1 MEPGYLAFVA
11 MEPGMPTHIHPLRE
25 LEDVAKAL
33 KKAPHHVEVVGPW
46 GSAKSLL
53 AAQAAAAEG
62 RPLLFVCAG
71 RIESEAVY
79 DDLATFAGEERV
91 ALFPA
96 WEVLPTDTMNPSDDI
111 VAERLDTLRRLANA
125 LDSGEPLFVVMP
137 IRSLMQKV
145 AARKQLNEG
154 TLRLEVGQEIDLDSL
169 LERLIKLGY
178 QREVMVENR
187 GEVSVRGGIVDIFP
201 ISAELPVRLEF
212 FGDEIESIRRFE
224 PETQRS
230 VDRED
235 CIQILPRSEKALLTR
250 LQDTAGG
257 LETLT
262 SYFPENTLVVLDERQ
277 QIQEEAQIVTR
288 QAGGSSHVLDWEATQ
303 KALEPFAQLHLAQ
316 VVLERDAALPRV
328 KVATNSIA
336 GWAGHA
342 QDFWEQLAKWDHE
355 GYTVHLLCVN
365 SGERRRLFELLEE
378 RGYRVNQRHDSGFTL
393 HVELGRLRAG
403 FTVPGDR
410 LAVLSEK
417 EMFGRHYVR
426 RKRRRFEAGAAVMQF
441 SDLKAGDYVVH
452 VEHGIGR
459 YLGLKRFEG
468 KSGDFMMLQYRG
480 GDTVYVPVTMID
492 QVQKYVAGEGAVP
505 RVDKVGGASWRKAKA
520 TVKKA
525 VKDMTEQ
532 LVRLY
537 AAREQSQ
544 GYAFSPDTPW
554 QQQFEDAFEYDETPD
569 QLRAIEDVKRD
580 MESPRPM
587 DRLLCGDVGYGK
599 TEVALR
605 AAFKAVQDGKQVA
618 VLAPTTVL
626 TQQHFATFSE
636 RMADFPVR
644 IELLNRF
651 RTDRQQRQTIERLKS
666 GEVDI
671 VVGTHRLVSRDVHFK
686 DLGLVIIDEEQRFG
700 VEQKERLKQLR
711 HQVDVLTMSATPIPR
726 TLHFSLIGVRD
737 MSVINTAPNDRLPI
751 HTLIETWDKNLIREA
766 IERELAREGQVFFL
780 HNRVN
785 TITQVAAQIQELVP
799 RARIG
804 IGHGQM
810 HKHELEE
817 VMAAF
822 IEHKTDVLVC
832 TTIIGSGIDIPNAN
846 TIIIDRADHFGL
858 SELYQ
863 IRGRVGRYKHRAF
876 AYLLVPGDRA
886 LTEDAQE
893 RLKALEDFSSLG
905 AGFRI
910 AMRDLEIRGAGN
922 LLGGD
927 QSGHISSVGYETY
940 RELIEECVAEYR
952 GMPVR
957 RVQLP
962 PFDVRID
969 AHIPEAYVPTAQQKM
984 TLYRRIAHLK
994 SRDEVEEMAA
1004 ELNDRFGPPPAPV
1017 KRLLDVM
1024 RARAL
1029 AGEAGVKS
1037 MAAADHTVSLTLDA
1051 SRMMDQEQQ
1060 AALRQAF
1067 GQDITIEWANA
1078 PMLRLKHDEDNP
1090 ARAVMPLLKMLVE
1103 E

>member
-1 MEPGYLAFVA
+1 M
-11 MEPGMPTHIHPLRE
+11 
-25 LEDVAKAL
+25 
-33 KKAPHHVEVVGPW
+33 
-46 GSAKSLL
+46 
-53 AAQAAAAEG
+53 G
-62 RPLLFVCAG
+62 RKHLT
-71 RIESEAVY
+71 S
-79 DDLATFAGEERV
+79 
-91 ALFPA
+91 
-96 WEVLPTDTMNPSDDI
+96 
-111 VAERLDTLRRLANA
+111 
-125 LDSGEPLFVVMP
+125 
-137 IRSLMQKV
+137 
-145 AARKQLNEG
+145 G
-154 TLRLEVGQEIDLDSL
+154 TLTLEVGGEIELDAL

-178 QREVMVENR
+178 TREVMVENR

-201 ISAELPVRLEF
+201 ISAELPYRFEF
-212 FGDEIESIRRFE
+212 FGDAIESIRRFE

-230 VDRED
+230 VSNEQRV
-235 CIQILPRSEKALLTR
+235 QVLPRSEKALLTR
-250 LQDTAGG
+250 LESQQGG
-257 LETLT
+257 LEPLT
-262 SYFPENTLVVLDERQ
+262 AYFPYHTLIVIDEPMAVIEESRIVERQ
-277 QIQEEAQIVTR
+277 AS
-288 QAGGSSHVLDWEATQ
+288 GSKHVLTWEDAE
-303 KALEPFAQLHLAQ
+303 KAMARFAQLHLAQ
-316 VVLERDAALPRV
+316 VAMERAGEFPRV
-328 KVATNSIA
+328 KMPSTSIA

-342 QDFWEQLAKWDHE
+342 QDFWDQLERWGAD
-355 GYTVHLLCVN
+355 GYTVQLLCVN
-365 SGERRRLFELLEE
+365 TGERRRLYELIEE
-378 RGYRVNQRHDSGFTL
+378 RGYRIGQDSFDL
-393 HVELGRLRAG
+393 RVDLGRLRAG
-403 FTVPGDR
+403 FTVPQDK

-426 RKRRRFEAGAAVMQF
+426 RKRRRFEAGAAIMQF

-452 VEHGIGR
+452 NDHGIGR

-468 KSGDFMMLQYRG
+468 KTGDFMTLQYRG
-480 GDTVYVPVTMID
+480 GDTVYVPVTQID
-492 QVQKYVAGEGAVP
+492 QVQKYVAGDGAVP
-505 RVDKVGGASWRKAKA
+505 RVDKVGGASWRNAKA
-520 TVKKA
+520 SVKKA
-525 VKDMTEQ
+525 VKDMTAE

-544 GYAFSPDTPW
+544 GFAFSPDSPW
-554 QQQFEDAFEYDETPD
+554 QKEFEDAFHYDETPD
-569 QLRAIEDVKRD
+569 QLRAIEEVKRD
-580 MESPRPM
+580 MESARPM

-605 AAFKAVQDGKQVA
+605 AAFKAVQDGRQVA

-626 TQQHFATFSE
+626 TQQHYATFSE

-651 RTDRQQRQTIERLKS
+651 RTDQQQRQTIERLKS

-671 VVGTHRLVSRDVHFK
+671 VIGTHRLVSKDVHFK
-686 DLGLVIIDEEQRFG
+686 DLGLVIVDEEQKFG
-700 VEQKERLKQLR
+700 VGHKERLKHMR

-751 HTLIETWDKNLIREA
+751 HTCIEAWDKNLIKEA

-785 TITQVAAQIQELVP
+785 TISQVAAQINELVP
-799 RARIG
+799 RARIA

-817 VMAAF
+817 VMTAF
-822 IEHKTDVLVC
+822 IDHQVDVLVC

-846 TIIIDRADHFGL
+846 TIIVDRSDHFGL

-940 RELIEECVAEYR
+940 RELIEECVAEHR
-952 GMPVR
+952 GMAPR

-962 PFDVRID
+962 SFEVRVD

-994 SRDEVEEMAA
+994 SREEVEEMVG

-1029 AGEAGVKS
+1029 AGEAGVRS
-1037 MAAADHTVSLTLDA
+1037 MAAKDDVVTVLLDA
-1051 SRMMDQEQQ
+1051 SRMIDQEQQ

-1067 GQDITIEWANA
+1067 GADISIEWQNA
-1078 PMLRLKHDEDNP
+1078 PALRLRHDSDNP
-1090 ARAVMPLLKMLVE
+1090 ATAVMPLLRMLAE

>member
-1 MEPGYLAFVA
+1 
-11 MEPGMPTHIHPLRE
+11 
-25 LEDVAKAL
+25 
-33 KKAPHHVEVVGPW
+33 
-46 GSAKSLL
+46 
-53 AAQAAAAEG
+53 
-62 RPLLFVCAG
+62 
-71 RIESEAVY
+71 
-79 DDLATFAGEERV
+79 
-91 ALFPA
+91 
-96 WEVLPTDTMNPSDDI
+96 
-111 VAERLDTLRRLANA
+111 
-125 LDSGEPLFVVMP
+125 
-137 IRSLMQKV
+137 
-145 AARKQLNEG
+145 
-154 TLRLEVGQEIDLDSL
+154 
-169 LERLIKLGY
+169 
-178 QREVMVENR
+178 
-187 GEVSVRGGIVDIFP
+187 
-201 ISAELPVRLEF
+201 
-212 FGDEIESIRRFE
+212 
-224 PETQRS
+224 
-230 VDRED
+230 
-235 CIQILPRSEKALLTR
+235 
-250 LQDTAGG
+250 
-257 LETLT
+257 
-262 SYFPENTLVVLDERQ
+262 
-277 QIQEEAQIVTR
+277 
-288 QAGGSSHVLDWEATQ
+288 
-303 KALEPFAQLHLAQ
+303 
-316 VVLERDAALPRV
+316 
-328 KVATNSIA
+328 
-336 GWAGHA
+336 
-342 QDFWEQLAKWDHE
+342 
-355 GYTVHLLCVN
+355 
-365 SGERRRLFELLEE
+365 
-378 RGYRVNQRHDSGFTL
+378 
-393 HVELGRLRAG
+393 
-403 FTVPGDR
+403 
-410 LAVLSEK
+410 
-417 EMFGRHYVR
+417 
-426 RKRRRFEAGAAVMQF
+426 MQF

-452 VEHGIGR
+452 AEHGIGR

-468 KSGDFMMLQYRG
+468 KSGDFMTLQYRG
-480 GDTVYVPVTMID
+480 GDTVYVPVTQID

-505 RVDKVGGASWRKAKA
+505 RVDKVGGASWRNAKA
-520 TVKKA
+520 SVKKA
-525 VKDMTEQ
+525 VKDMTAQ

-544 GYAFSPDTPW
+544 GYAFTPDSPW
-554 QQQFEDAFEYDETPD
+554 QKEFEDAFQYDETPD

-580 MESPRPM
+580 METPRPM

-618 VLAPTTVL
+618 ILAPTTVL
-626 TQQHFATFSE
+626 SQQHFSTFSE

-651 RTDRQQRQTIERLKS
+651 RTDRQQNETIERLNS

-671 VVGTHRLVSRDVHFK
+671 VIGTHRLVSKDVKFK
-686 DLGLVIIDEEQRFG
+686 ELGLVVIDEEQRFG

-711 HQVDVLTMSATPIPR
+711 AHVDVLTMSATPIPR

-751 HTLIETWDKNLIREA
+751 HTCIETWDKNLIKEA
-766 IERELAREGQVFFL
+766 IERELSREGQAFFL

-785 TITQVAAQIQELVP
+785 TIEQVAAQVNELVP
-799 RARIG
+799 RARVA

-817 VMAAF
+817 VMARF
-822 IEHKTDVLVC
+822 INHEVDVLVC

-846 TIIIDRADHFGL
+846 TIIIDRSDHFGL

-952 GMPVR
+952 GIAPR

-962 PFDVRID
+962 SFDLRVD

-984 TLYRRIAHLK
+984 TLYRRIANLK
-994 SRDEVEEMAA
+994 SRDEVEEMAG
-1004 ELNDRFGPPPAPV
+1004 ELNDRFGAPPAPV

-1037 MAAADHTVSLTLDA
+1037 LAATGDTVTVTLDA
-1051 SRMMDQEQQ
+1051 NRMIDQEQQ

-1067 GQDITIEWANA
+1067 GNDISIEWHNA
-1078 PMLRLKHDEDNP
+1078 PALRLKHDSEN
-1090 ARAVMPLLKMLVE
+1090 AATAVMPLLRMLAE

>member
-1 MEPGYLAFVA
+1 
-11 MEPGMPTHIHPLRE
+11 MPLKLNQLSAIDAVVE
-25 LEDVAKAL
+25 AL
-33 KKAPHHVEVVGPW
+33 SKKPHRADLVGPW
-46 GSAKSLL
+46 GSAKSV
-53 AAQAAAAEG
+53 AAMQAAEAMG
-62 RPLLFVCAG
+62 RPMLFLCAG
-71 RIESEAVY
+71 RIEAEAVY
-79 DDLATFAGEERV
+79 EDLATFAGEERV

-96 WEVLPTDTMNPSDDI
+96 WEVLPSDTMNPSDDI
-111 VAERLDTLRRLANA
+111 VAERLDTLRRLATA
-125 LDSGEPLFVVMP
+125 LEQEQRMMVVMP
-137 IRSLMQKV
+137 VRSLMQRV
-145 AARKQLNEG
+145 IPRKQLEEG
-154 TLRLEVGQEIDLDSL
+154 TLSLRCGQEIDLDAL

-178 QREVMVENR
+178 TREVMVENR

-201 ISAELPVRLEF
+201 ISAELPFRFEF

-230 VDRED
+230 VSSEEGV
-235 CIQILPRSEKALLTR
+235 QILPRSEKALLTK
-250 LQDTAGG
+250 LEKQGG
-257 LETLT
+257 LDALT
-262 SYFPENTLVVLDERQ
+262 SYLPKDTLVVIDEIPAVLDEAHIVERQ
-277 QIQEEAQIVTR
+277 AAGSRHVMTWEEA
-288 QAGGSSHVLDWEATQ
+288 E
-303 KALEPFAQLHLAQ
+303 KALDPFAQLNLAQ
-316 VVLERDAALPRV
+316 VALERDEKLSRV
-328 KVATNSIA
+328 KMPSTSIA

-342 QDFWEQLAKWDHE
+342 QDFWDQLNRWGAD
-355 GYTVHLLCVN
+355 GYTVQLICVN
-365 SGERRRLFELLEE
+365 SGERRRLYELLEE
-378 RGYRVNQRHDSGFTL
+378 KGYRPGQEGFDL
-393 HVELGRLRAG
+393 RVDIGRLRAG
-403 FTVPGDR
+403 FTIPQDK

-426 RKRRRFEAGAAVMQF
+426 RKRRRFEAGSMITQF
-441 SDLKAGDYVVH
+441 SDLKSGDYVVH

-459 YLGLKRFEG
+459 YLGLKRFDG
-468 KSGDFMMLQYRG
+468 KSSDFMMLQYRG
-480 GDTVYVPVTMID
+480 GDTVYVPVTQID

-505 RVDKVGGASWRKAKA
+505 RVDKVGGASWRNAKA

-525 VKDMTEQ
+525 VRDMTAE
-532 LVRLY
+532 LVKLY

-544 GYAFSPDTPW
+544 GFAFSTDTPW
-554 QQQFEDAFEYDETPD
+554 QKEFEDSFQYDETPD
-569 QLRAIEDVKRD
+569 QLRAIEEVKRD

-626 TQQHFATFSE
+626 TQQHYATFTE

-651 RTDRQQRQTIERLKS
+651 RTDRQQHETIERLKS

-671 VVGTHRLVSRDVHFK
+671 VIGTHRLVSKDVHFK
-686 DLGLVIIDEEQRFG
+686 DIGLVIIDEEQRFG
-700 VEQKERLKQLR
+700 VVQKERLKQMR
-711 HQVDVLTMSATPIPR
+711 NQVDVLTMSATPIPR

-751 HTLIETWDKNLIREA
+751 HTCIETWDKNLIKEA

-785 TITQVAAQIQELVP
+785 TITQVAAQINELVP
-799 RARIG
+799 RAKVEV
-804 IGHGQM
+804 GHGQM

-817 VMAAF
+817 VMGRF
-822 IEHKTDVLVC
+822 IERQCDVLVC

-940 RELIEECVAEYR
+940 RELIEECVSEHR
-952 GMPVR
+952 GVAVR

-962 PFDVRID
+962 AFDLKVE

-994 SRDEVEEMAA
+994 SMDEVEEMAQ
-1004 ELNDRFGPPPAPV
+1004 ELQDRFGPPPAPV

-1029 AGEAGVKS
+1029 AGEAGVRS
-1037 MAAADHTVSLTLDA
+1037 MAASDGTVIITLDA
-1051 SRMMDQEQQ
+1051 ARMIDQEQQ
-1060 AALRQAF
+1060 GELRQAF
-1067 GQDITIEWANA
+1067 GDDIAIEWHNA
-1078 PMLRLKHDEDNP
+1078 PALRLKHDQENP
-1090 ARAVMPLLKMLVE
+1090 AKAVMPLLKLLAEAV
-1103 E
+1103 

>member
-1 MEPGYLAFVA
+1 
-11 MEPGMPTHIHPLRE
+11 MPTLLNACAMPLKLNQLSAIDAVVE
-25 LEDVAKAL
+25 AL
-33 KKAPHHVEVVGPW
+33 SKKPHRADLVGPW
-46 GSAKSLL
+46 GSAKSV
-53 AAQAAAAEG
+53 AAMQAAEAMG
-62 RPLLFVCAG
+62 RPMLFLCAG
-71 RIESEAVY
+71 RIEAEAVY
-79 DDLATFAGEERV
+79 EDLATFAGEERV

-96 WEVLPTDTMNPSDDI
+96 WEVLPSDTMNPSDDI
-111 VAERLDTLRRLANA
+111 VAERLDTLRRLATA
-125 LDSGEPLFVVMP
+125 LEQEQRMMVVMP
-137 IRSLMQKV
+137 VRSLMQRV
-145 AARKQLNEG
+145 IPRKQLEEG
-154 TLRLEVGQEIDLDSL
+154 TLSLRCGQEIDLDAL

-178 QREVMVENR
+178 TREVMVENR

-201 ISAELPVRLEF
+201 ISAELPFRFEF

-230 VDRED
+230 VSSEEGV
-235 CIQILPRSEKALLTR
+235 QILPRSEKALLTK
-250 LQDTAGG
+250 LEKQGG
-257 LETLT
+257 LDALT
-262 SYFPENTLVVLDERQ
+262 SYLPKDTLVVIDEIPAVLDEAHIVERQ
-277 QIQEEAQIVTR
+277 AAGSRHVMTWEEA
-288 QAGGSSHVLDWEATQ
+288 E
-303 KALEPFAQLHLAQ
+303 KALDPFAQLNLAQ
-316 VVLERDAALPRV
+316 VALERDEKLSRV
-328 KVATNSIA
+328 KMPSTSIA

-342 QDFWEQLAKWDHE
+342 QDFWDQLNRWGAD
-355 GYTVHLLCVN
+355 GYTVQLICVN
-365 SGERRRLFELLEE
+365 SGERRRLYELLEE
-378 RGYRVNQRHDSGFTL
+378 KGYRPGQEGFDL
-393 HVELGRLRAG
+393 RVDIGRLRAG
-403 FTVPGDR
+403 FTIPQDK

-426 RKRRRFEAGAAVMQF
+426 RKRRRFEAGSMITQF
-441 SDLKAGDYVVH
+441 SDLKSGDYVVH

-459 YLGLKRFEG
+459 YLGLKRFDG
-468 KSGDFMMLQYRG
+468 KSSDFMMLQYRG
-480 GDTVYVPVTMID
+480 GDTVYVPVTQID

-505 RVDKVGGASWRKAKA
+505 RVDKVGGASWRNAKA

-525 VKDMTEQ
+525 VRDMTAE
-532 LVRLY
+532 LVKLY

-544 GYAFSPDTPW
+544 GFAFSTDTPW
-554 QQQFEDAFEYDETPD
+554 QKEFEDSFQYDETPD
-569 QLRAIEDVKRD
+569 QLRAIEEVKRD

-626 TQQHFATFSE
+626 TQQHYATFTE

-651 RTDRQQRQTIERLKS
+651 RTDRQQHETIERLKS

-671 VVGTHRLVSRDVHFK
+671 VIGTHRLVSKDVHFK
-686 DLGLVIIDEEQRFG
+686 DIGLVIIDEEQRFG
-700 VEQKERLKQLR
+700 VVQKERLKQMR
-711 HQVDVLTMSATPIPR
+711 NQVDVLTMSATPIPR

-751 HTLIETWDKNLIREA
+751 HTCIETWDKNLIKEA

-785 TITQVAAQIQELVP
+785 TITQVAAQINELVP
-799 RARIG
+799 RAKVEV
-804 IGHGQM
+804 GHGQM

-817 VMAAF
+817 VMGRF
-822 IEHKTDVLVC
+822 IERQCDVLVC

-940 RELIEECVAEYR
+940 RELIEECVSEHR
-952 GMPVR
+952 GVAVR

-962 PFDVRID
+962 AFDLKVE

-994 SRDEVEEMAA
+994 SMDEVEEMAQ
-1004 ELNDRFGPPPAPV
+1004 ELQDRFGPPPAPV

-1029 AGEAGVKS
+1029 AGEAGVRS
-1037 MAAADHTVSLTLDA
+1037 MAASDGTVIITLDA
-1051 SRMMDQEQQ
+1051 ARMIDQEQQ
-1060 AALRQAF
+1060 GELRQAF
-1067 GQDITIEWANA
+1067 GDDIAIEWHNA
-1078 PMLRLKHDEDNP
+1078 PALRLKHDQENP
-1090 ARAVMPLLKMLVE
+1090 AKAVMPLLKLLAEAV
-1103 E
+1103 